1 MLLLKK
7 KLEKMRQ
14 LLLFFIGTV
23 LLVSCSEKPSQEGLK
38 IAGKVKFPQETGI
51 IQLEMLG
58 LEGINVIDT
67 LVLAA
72 DSTFETYVQL
82 TEPSFLRINFYGK
95 QVVPLVLNDSDVY
108 VEAEAYSPQ
117 APVTVTG
124 SIDTELFEAAG
135 KMNAKFQSDV
145 QLLNNDYSQA
155 MMSGDIETATKVQ
168 QQYVDIEAR
177 FSNDMKKLIWSMDN
191 SVSAIFALNY
201 LDEEAQFPFFD
212 SLATR
217 FQTGL
222 PDSRFT
228 KELVARVDNMR
239 ALAVGAMA
247 PEISLPSPG
256 GEQLTLSSLRGKY
269 VLVDFWAAWCKP
281 CRQENPNVLAS
292 YNKYKDKGFEILGVS
307 LDRTREAWLKAI
319 EDDGLTWKHVSDLKY
334 FNSEAAATYQ
344 INAIPATYLIGPDG
358 KIIAKNLRGPSL
370 EAKLLEI
377 FG

>member
-1 MLLLKK
+1 MMKYLSVLLL
-7 KLEKMRQ
+7 
-14 LLLFFIGTV
+14 GTV
-23 LLVSCSEKPSQEGLK
+23 LFTSCADATQQDGLK
-38 IAGKVKFPQETGI
+38 ISGKVKFPQESGI

-58 LEGINVIDT
+58 LEGIDPIDT
-67 LVLAA
+67 LTLAA
-72 DSTFETYVQL
+72 DSTFEAYVKI

-95 QVVPLVLNDSDVY
+95 QVVPLVLDKSDVY
-108 VEAEAYSPQ
+108 IEVEAYSPQ
-117 APVTVTG
+117 APFSVTG
-124 SIDTELFEAAG
+124 SKDTEYFEAAG
-135 KMNAKFQSDV
+135 KLNAKFQSDV
-145 QLLNNDYSQA
+145 QMINNDYSQA
-155 MMSGDIETATKVQ
+155 MMSGDIETAGKIRE
-168 QQYVDIEAR
+168 QYIDIEAS
-177 FSNDMKKLIWSMDN
+177 FSKNMKKLIWSMDN

-201 LDEEAQFPFFD
+201 MDAEAQFPFFD

-217 FQTGL
+217 FQNGL

-228 KELVARVDNMR
+228 KELVTRVDNMR

-247 PEISLPSPG
+247 PEINLPNPD
-256 GEQLTLSSLRGKY
+256 GESIALSSLRGKY

-292 YNKYKDKGFEILGVS
+292 YNRYKDKGFEILGVS
-307 LDRTREAWLKAI
+307 LDRTRDAWLQAI

-358 KIIAKNLRGPSL
+358 KIVAKNLRGESL
-370 EAKLLEI
+370 ERKLEEI